1 MCGIVFILSHKRIEE
16 NLLATIRDKLIHRG
30 PDGFGQFIEQTK
42 GGYWVGLA
50 HRRLSIVDL
59 SENGKQPMENDDGT
73 LIITFNGEIYN
84 YKDIKQELLALGC
97 HFKTKTDT
105 EVLLKAYEEWGTE
118 VVHKLNG
125 MFAFIIWDKRK
136 QIAFVVRDRFGEKP
150 LYYAYIPS
158 GGVIFASEIKAILA
172 HPEIKKEINQD
183 KSLSFV
189 QGILDIEAETFFNK
203 IHVFPKAN
211 WSNLSAERQSLE
223 YHCYWKYD
231 YEAYHEYQFIQDRD
245 YEEFGDL
252 LSQSLVKRL
261 DCDVPCAFYLSG
273 GLDSSSL
280 CSIAAKRSGYNF
292 NTFSIRFD
300 NDPSISEGDY
310 IDIISGDIKIPNF
323 SYTPSAE
330 DLLYN
335 IQKIHFH
342 HEQPLLSSSY
352 FLESYLLSKVKEKK
366 YKVIIDGQGSDEVL
380 GGYHFFIQSL
390 QKHFIDHF
398 SFFELI
404 KNSYNYNLNLSKES
418 KVFDQPERRI
428 VNGSIGI
435 KDCLK
440 ILAKRIIRG
449 SSVENDFKYAFSLA
463 LNNMLPKQLHS
474 ADRNSMAFG
483 IEVRL
488 PFLDYKLVDFLM
500 KKPLLFFVK
509 NGYLKFPLR
518 RALKNTLHDLV
529 RLRVNKLGFAG
540 PEDIWI
546 NGPLY
551 EWVCENIKDLG
562 QDNLKSSDCADIINS
577 INFKQKF
584 RGDQL
589 ALAWRLASLSEFDKC
604 EF

>member
-97 HFKTKTDT
+97 HFKTQTDT

-136 QIAFVVRDRFGEKP
+136 QIAFIVRDRFGEKP

-189 QGILDIEAETFFNK
+189 QGILDIEAETFFKK

-518 RALKNTLHDLV
+518 RALKNTLHDSV

-562 QDNLKSSDCADIINS
+562 QDNLKSPDCANIINS